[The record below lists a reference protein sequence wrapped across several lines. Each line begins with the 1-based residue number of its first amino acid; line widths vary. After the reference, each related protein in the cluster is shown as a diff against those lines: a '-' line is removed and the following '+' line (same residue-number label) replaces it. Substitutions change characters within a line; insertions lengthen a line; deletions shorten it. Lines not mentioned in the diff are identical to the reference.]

1 MDGESDFENNLDNI
15 IDYIFYDLK
24 RFNINV
30 PKDLL
35 SIIIDDVLFEG
46 RNFHNIRYQMHNYV
60 TYCLENNLDL
70 LNGLNNIV
78 LRQ

>member
-1 MDGESDFENNLDNI
+1 MDEESDFENNLDNV

-35 SIIIDDVLFEG
+35 SIIIDDVLFKG

-60 TYCLENNLDL
+60 SYCLENNLEL